1 MLTLDQAELAAW
13 PMDHHN
19 ERARALLS
27 AAKVSEVLTG
37 RDGRPRQSLNLL
49 GRYRHHN
56 LEQSRQCH
64 SNSDSSAVRRM
75 IG

>member
-19 ERARALLS
+19 ERARALLI
-27 AAKVSEVLTG
+27 ATKVSEVLTG

-49 GRYRHHN
+49 
-56 LEQSRQCH
+56 
-64 SNSDSSAVRRM
+64 DV
-75 IG
+75 IGITILSKVGNVTVTRIALRFVA